1 MRWCV
6 GPSHGRGV
14 TAAWALVGLGLGG
27 CGAESVPPQSRVAVE
42 VPATAAPTVP
52 ETATPPA
59 APSAAALA
67 SPPVAT
73 AAPAMTA
80 PAAATSGPPEA
91 TAPPAASASPAPDM
105 ASATPTA
112 SAAPAS
118 TAPSA
123 PTAPPR
129 PLTPAELARVLPKT
143 FDDIKLDLQKD
154 EPFDRS
160 KLTPAVEALFGR
172 RIRIRGFIHPNVP
185 FNSGITRFVLVRD
198 NMECCFGPGA
208 ALHDCIF
215 VEMVPGQTID
225 FTTRPITIEGRFS
238 FRELL
243 DPIDG
248 RVLAIYHLEGEALR

>member
-1 MRWCV
+1 MRSCV

-27 CGAESVPPQSRVAVE
+27 CGSESVPPQSRAAVE
-42 VPATAAPTVP
+42 VPASAAPTEPVF
-52 ETATPPA
+52 ATPPA
-59 APSAAALA
+59 TPTAAASA

-80 PAAATSGPPEA
+80 PAAATSGPPA
-91 TAPPAASASPAPDM
+91 STAPPAASASPAPDI

-112 SAAPAS
+112 SAAPAA
-118 TAPSA
+118 TAPPA
-123 PTAPPR
+123 ATVPPR

>member
-1 MRWCV
+1 
-6 GPSHGRGV
+6 
-14 TAAWALVGLGLGG
+14 
-27 CGAESVPPQSRVAVE
+27 
-42 VPATAAPTVP
+42 
-52 ETATPPA
+52 
-59 APSAAALA
+59 
-67 SPPVAT
+67 
-73 AAPAMTA
+73 
-80 PAAATSGPPEA
+80 
-91 TAPPAASASPAPDM
+91 M

-112 SAAPAS
+112 SAAPAA
-118 TAPSA
+118 TAPPA
-123 PTAPPR
+123 PTVPPR

-154 EPFDRS
+154 EPFYRS